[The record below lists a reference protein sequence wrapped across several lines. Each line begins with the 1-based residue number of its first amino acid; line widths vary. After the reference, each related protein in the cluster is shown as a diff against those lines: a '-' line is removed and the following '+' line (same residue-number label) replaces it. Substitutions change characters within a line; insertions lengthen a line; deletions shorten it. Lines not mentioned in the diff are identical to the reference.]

1 MISERIK
8 ALRKNKGISQA
19 ELAKQIGVSAGNVG
33 DWERERAKPGADALI
48 SLMNFFEVS
57 ADYLLT
63 GEKPIAKEVV
73 NEYTSSNSVLS
84 LSDIEVE
91 MILKFR
97 QLDLR
102 DQEDAKDNIDR
113 KFERTVKR
121 GTSYTSVTTDEEAA
135 TKEVV

>member
-1 MISERIK
+1 MIGERIK
-8 ALRKNKGISQA
+8 CLRKKKGVSQA
-19 ELAKQIGVSAGNVG
+19 ELAKKIQVSAGNVG
-33 DWERERAKPGADALI
+33 DWERGRAKPGADALT
-48 SLMNFFEVS
+48 SLMDFFEVT

-63 GEKPIAKEVV
+63 GDEKN
-73 NEYTSSNSVLS
+73 NENVSVSGLNSSVYPLN
-84 LSDIEVE
+84 DIEIE

-113 KFERTVKR
+113 KFERTIKR
-121 GTSYTSVTTDEEAA
+121 GTSYTLTTTDEEVA